1 MYWKK
6 NDDVIALL
14 LYNQLQLRLDDEAP
28 LSDFVDDQALHDAP
42 CHSRHDERSAHV
54 VWAVG
59 MSPEK
64 LDLHNKDCRSL

>member
-1 MYWKK
+1 M
-6 NDDVIALL
+6 
-14 LYNQLQLRLDDEAP
+14 
-28 LSDFVDDQALHDAP
+28 SDFVDDQALHDAP
-42 CHSRHDERSAHV
+42 CHSRHDERGAHV